1 MPSGKMKQRIPDKK
15 SRKSTFCLFLKRI
28 LLFVIPFLAPSLLF
42 AQQADSLQ
50 PGNDDPIENRI
61 EYLSEQTD
69 SEIDFSEWTD
79 ELKMLAARPVNLNSS
94 SEDELRKLFFLNDQ
108 QIDNLLDYH
117 RKYGNLATI
126 YELHFV
132 DGFNE
137 ALIMQILPYIS
148 LSEPVVEKFSLK
160 RALKYGGADVMIR
173 YQRIIEQQQGFA
185 KVSDS
190 IRQQSPNKYFLG
202 SPDAL
207 YLRFTYSYK
216 DRMQIGFVA
225 DKDAGETLFPAADTL
240 KNGFDYYSF
249 HFYLKDIGHLKH
261 FAIGDYHLQ
270 FGQGLTLWTG
280 LSFSKSPAAIASRKR
295 SPAVRPH
302 ASANEY
308 NFFRGTAATYSLKMF
323 DITGFYSNR
332 NIDGNYYEADTILG
346 TDEYFTSIIETGYHR
361 TPGELAD
368 KGTVNQQIAGG
379 HISYNGQ
386 RLRLGATG
394 YHSLLNHTF
403 DPSQSLYNQF
413 ESTES
418 QSSYFGIDYS
428 YSYKRLTVYG
438 ETSKQLNG
446 GLATVDGLSLSP
458 DPRFAMSLIYRNY
471 AKDYTNHYAVAFGEG
486 SKNTNEKGLYFGIT
500 ATPFKNVAITAYTDY
515 FRYDW
520 LRYRVDA
527 PSSGNENSL
536 QVVYNLGRKGSVTTR
551 YRRMNTPIDFN
562 DGDNYLNPVENVQR
576 DYYQLTVDY
585 QALSWLKFRNRIYFL
600 QRQVAE
606 SGTENGFFI
615 SQDLI
620 IRPEEKPYSFTMRY
634 ALFDADS
641 YDARIYTYENDLPYT
656 FSVPSF
662 SGKGSRFYAMVKISL
677 ARHTSLWLRYSITS
691 YFDRGVISSGT
702 SEIDGNHKSDFKAML
717 KFSF

>member
-1 MPSGKMKQRIPDKK
+1 MTCNNR
-15 SRKSTFCLFLKRI
+15 CNC
-28 LLFVIPFLAPSLLF
+28 SLLLRLAF
-42 AQQADSLQ
+42 FIIPVWLPVNVSAQQADSLQ

-79 ELKMLAARPVNLNSS
+79 ELKILAARPVNLNSTN
-94 SEDELRKLFFLNDQ
+94 EDELRRLFFLNDQ
-108 QIDNLLDYH
+108 QIANLKEYH
-117 RKYGNLATI
+117 QKYGNFASI
-126 YELHFV
+126 YELQV
-132 DGFNE
+132 IDGFNE
-137 ALIMQILPYIS
+137 ALIMQMLPYIS
-148 LSEPVVEKFSLK
+148 LSDPVIEKFSLK
-160 RALKYGGADVMIR
+160 RALKYGSADLMLR
-173 YQRIIEQQQGFA
+173 YQRVIEQQQGFA
-185 KVSDS
+185 QVDDS
-190 IRQQSPNKYFLG
+190 TRRQSPNKYFLG

-216 DRMQIGFVA
+216 DKMQIGLVA
-225 DKDAGETLFPAADTL
+225 DKDPGETLFPSADTL
-240 KNGFDYYSF
+240 KKGFDYYSF
-249 HFYLKDIGHLKH
+249 HVYFKDIGHLKH
-261 FAIGDYHLQ
+261 LAFGDYHLQ

-280 LSFSKSPAAIASRKR
+280 LSFSKSPAAIVSRKR
-295 SPAVRPH
+295 APAVRPH

-308 NFFRGTAATYSLKMF
+308 AFFRGTAATFAIKKF
-323 DITGFYSNR
+323 EFTGFYSNR
-332 NIDGNYYEADTILG
+332 NLDGNFYAADTTLG

-368 KGTVNQQIAGG
+368 KATVNQQVAGG

-394 YHSLLNHTF
+394 YYSTLNHAF
-403 DPSQSLYNQF
+403 NPSQSLYNQF
-413 ESTES
+413 ESTETNNA
-418 QSSYFGIDYS
+418 FCGIDYS

-438 ETSKQLNG
+438 ETSKQLDG
-446 GLATVDGLSLSP
+446 GMATVNGLSLSP
-458 DPRFAMSLIYRNY
+458 DPRFALSLVYRNY
-471 AKDYTNHYAVAFGEG
+471 AKDYANRYAVAFGEG

-527 PSSGNENSL
+527 PSAGNESSL
-536 QVVYNLGRKGSVTTR
+536 QVIYNLGRRGSITAR

-562 DGDNYLNPVENVQR
+562 NGELYLNPVENVQR

-585 QALSWLKFRNRIYFL
+585 QVLSWLKFRNRLYYL
-600 QRQVAE
+600 QRGVAE

-615 SQDLI
+615 SQDLVV
-620 IRPEEKPYSFTMRY
+620 RPEEKPYSFTMRY

-641 YDARIYTYENDLPYT
+641 YDARIYAYENDLPYT

-662 SGKGSRFYAMVKISL
+662 SGKGSRFYAMVKISVTK
-677 ARHTSLWLRYSITS
+677 RVDLWLRYSITS
-691 YFDRGVISSGT
+691 YFDREVISSGT
-702 SEIDGNHKSDFKAML
+702 AQIDGNHKSDFKTMV
-717 KFSF
+717 KISF